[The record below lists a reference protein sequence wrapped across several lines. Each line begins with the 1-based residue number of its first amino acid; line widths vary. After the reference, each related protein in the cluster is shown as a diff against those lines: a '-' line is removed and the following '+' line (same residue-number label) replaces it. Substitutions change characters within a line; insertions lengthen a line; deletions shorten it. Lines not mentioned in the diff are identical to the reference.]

1 MKIEIVVYSETGKTL
16 QLAELV
22 RDKLSGD
29 GHQVGLTR
37 LQTSAPFDSKH
48 MLPMDKI
55 EFTNL
60 PDVGAADCVLVG
72 GPVWAFR
79 SCPAAKK
86 AIRDLGPQIKG
97 KKFLPFVTHAFP
109 FDWMAGTWSANGM
122 GRVARNQGADV
133 LSGVV
138 LSGSGK
144 KDRSNYNLVAEKIRD
159 TLK

>member
-1 MKIEIVVYSETGKTL
+1 MKIEIIVYSETGKTL

-37 LQTSAPFDSKH
+37 LQTSVPFDSKH
-48 MLPMDKI
+48 MLPEDKI

-60 PDVGAADCVLVG
+60 PDVGAADMVLVG

-79 SCPAAKK
+79 SCPAVKK
-86 AIRDLGPQIKG
+86 AIRVLGPQIKG

-109 FDWMAGTWSANGM
+109 FAWMTGTWSVSGM
-122 GRVARNQGADV
+122 GRIAQNQGAHV
-133 LSGVV
+133 LPGVV
-138 LSGSGK
+138 LSSSGK
-144 KDRSNYNLVAEKIRD
+144 QDRSNYNKAAEEIRD
-159 TLK
+159 RLK

>member
-1 MKIEIVVYSETGKTL
+1 MNIAIVVWSETGKTL

-22 RDKLSGD
+22 RDKLGGD
-29 GHQVGLTR
+29 GHQVSLTR
-37 LQTSAPFDSKH
+37 LQTTVPFDSKH
-48 MLPMDKI
+48 ILPEEKI

-60 PDVGAADCVLVG
+60 PDVSAADCVLVG

-86 AIRDLGPQIKG
+86 AIRELGLQIKS

-109 FDWMAGTWSANGM
+109 FDWMAGTWSASGM
-122 GRVARNQGADV
+122 GRIAKKQGANI
-133 LSGVV
+133 LPGVV

-144 KDRSNYNLVAEKIRD
+144 SDRTNYNRVAEKIRD
-159 TLK
+159 QLK